1 MRHAKHIVEN
11 KGCSQIS
18 VRHLPVE
25 NFDSSTNKI
34 DFYPNYLDMLRDDK
48 VDVVNI
54 CTPNYLHATMAINV
68 LKSGKHVL
76 IEKPMALSTVDSKII
91 ETSKKKIN

>member
-1 MRHAKHIVEN
+1 MNNFVKFGIVGLGHIGLRHAKHIVEN
-11 KGCSQIS
+11 KRAVLKS
-18 VRHLPVE
+18 VCDILPVE
-25 NFDSSTNKI
+25 NFDISTNKI

-68 LKSGKHVL
+68 LKV
-76 IEKPMALSTVDSKII
+76 
-91 ETSKKKIN
+91 